1 MSQFR
6 PTKVTPELFDAVKQ
20 AMANT
25 GMTRSQIG
33 RKFNLGRSSLQT
45 INKCNTYADYKHF
58 MTNQS
63 AAKKAKRVQTQT
75 SSKQEQDG
83 KPKLEQ
89 KQPTQITA
97 FIFSSNDTLLDKVT
111 KIYTTVLAIA
121 VLLFIS
127 IAVMVFIK

>member
-33 RKFNLGRSSLQT
+33 RKFNLGYSSLQI

-63 AAKKAKRVQTQT
+63 SAKKAKKVQTSPTQD
-75 SSKQEQDG
+75 SKPEVE
-83 KPKLEQ
+83 K

-97 FIFSSNDTLLDKVT
+97 LIFSSNDTLLDKVI

-127 IAVMVFIK
+127 IVVMVFIK